1 MAAER
6 LAGHRTL
13 ITGASRG
20 IGAAV
25 ARRFAAEGAT
35 VVVGHEPR
43 EDRAA
48 EAAAVVA
55 DIAAAGGTAHAV
67 AADLSDPGAIADLVT
82 TTADLL
88 GGLDVVVA
96 NAAAEARVVWHEMT
110 VEEWDRIHHV
120 NLRGTFLLAQRAY
133 PYLQQSQHPSFI
145 GVTSVMAETGQPGA
159 VHYSASK
166 AGIIGLVRALSREV
180 GAEGI
185 RVNAVMPGAI
195 RTEHEEQLSPDAD
208 RVAANI
214 LPKQALQRR
223 GYADDLTGAF
233 VFLASAD
240 SDFMT
245 GQIVNVDGGW
255 VLR

>member
-1 MAAER
+1 M
-6 LAGHRTL
+6 L

-25 ARRFAAEGAT
+25 ARGFAAEGAA
-35 VVVGHEPR
+35 VVVAHEPR
-43 EDRAA
+43 EDRTA

-55 DIAAAGGTAHAV
+55 DITAAGGTAHAV
-67 AADLSDPGAIADLVT
+67 GADLSDPAAIAALVAT
-82 TTADLL
+82 SAELL
-88 GGLDVVVA
+88 GGIDVVVA

-110 VEEWDRIHHV
+110 VEEWNRIHDV

-133 PYLQQSQHPSFI
+133 PHLQQSDHPSFI
-145 GVTSVMAETGQPGA
+145 ALTSVMAETGQPGA

-166 AGIIGLVRALSREV
+166 AGIIGLVRALAREV
-180 GAEGI
+180 GGEGI

-195 RTEHEEQLSPDAD
+195 RTEHEEQLSPDAAA
-208 RVAANI
+208 VAANI
-214 LPKQALQRR
+214 IPKQALPRR
-223 GYADDLTGAF
+223 GYADDMVGAF
-233 VFLASAD
+233 VFLASHD

-245 GQIVNVDGGW
+245 GQIVTVDGGW